1 MIIEWQLSYRSG
13 CVYPWSMTGWTS
25 GGNLWA
31 EYVYATKPTKRQMR
45 RNRKGKGDVI
55 ICVHFDDA
63 E

>member
-1 MIIEWQLSYRSG
+1 MIEWQLSYRSG
-13 CVYPWSMTGWTS
+13 CVYPWSMTGMTS